1 MGTVTRLSTG
11 REGISP
17 GAAVAAYLATFPESK
32 ASTKRAYRL
41 VLERFAGRFADAE
54 DLAAIGPD
62 DLAEWFTAEWG
73 QRSAPRWNACR
84 AALQSAYGYWALQ
97 EWVPDARAPLS
108 RLLRRQV
115 ARGDDRALTRA
126 EIEGLLTRKGTGLRE
141 RTFWTLLY
149 ESAARSSEVLG
160 LDVADLDL
168 PNRCARV
175 RRKGGAMDTITWQ
188 SRTARLLPRLLKG
201 RTSGPVFVTERRA
214 RVALPPADLD
224 DRGRA
229 RLSYAMAE
237 ELFKNAT
244 AGKTLHTLRHSALTH
259 AAEDGTNTAMMM
271 AISGHTSVRS
281 LARYARVSREALLR
295 YRAETD
301 PASRR

>member
-1 MGTVTRLSTG
+1 MGTVSRLSTG
-11 REGISP
+11 REVISP
-17 GAAVAAYLATFPESK
+17 GAAVAAFLATFPESK

-41 VLERFAGRFADAE
+41 VLQRFAERFAGAD
-54 DLAAIGPD
+54 DVAAIGPD
-62 DLAEWFTAEWG
+62 EIGEWFTGQWG
-73 QRSAPRWNACR
+73 ERSAPRWNACR
-84 AALQSAYGYWALQ
+84 AALQSAYGYWEKQ
-97 EWVPDARAPLS
+97 QWVPDAGAPLA
-108 RLLRRQV
+108 RLRRRTV
-115 ARGDDRALTRA
+115 PRGDDRAMTRA
-126 EIEGLLTRKGTGLRE
+126 EIEELLTRKGTRLRE

-149 ESAARSSEVLG
+149 ESAARSGEVLG

-168 PNRCARV
+168 ANRCAAV

-214 RVALPPADLD
+214 RVALAPADLD
-224 DRGRA
+224 GRGRA

-237 ELFKNAT
+237 ELFKQAT
-244 AGKTLHTLRHSALTH
+244 GGRTLHQLRHSALSH
-259 AAEDGTNTAMMM
+259 LAEDGTNTAMLM

-301 PASRR
+301 PARRR